1 MPATMQRRWWAG
13 FFFFF
18 FFFFKMGIERIQRD
32 ESNETLV
39 YHKHGAI
46 KMDTNLHNAYAWVM
60 HSRVGKH
67 GKN

>member
-13 FFFFF
+13 FLLL

-32 ESNETLV
+32 KSNETLV
-39 YHKHGAI
+39 SHKHGAI
-46 KMDTNLHNAYAWVM
+46 KMDTNLHNAYAWGM

-67 GKN
+67 VKN